1 MNIKYKAADGRSYVS
16 SEVSFVDGQVQEVSK
31 EKGQQLLENFPDWFE
46 EVKGSSKA
54 AADDKDDSDQ
64 LAPVSSETGANDLSE
79 TQNAILNVIR
89 ENQPLKITTI
99 AENMGVNWQSLRAD
113 VQLLLGSN
121 LISKDYDN
129 QYTLK
134 S

>member
-46 EVKGSSKA
+46 EVKGSSKK
-54 AADDKDDSDQ
+54 AADDKGDSDQ

-79 TQNAILNVIR
+79 TQNTILNVIR
-89 ENQPLKITTI
+89 ENQPLKITKI
-99 AENMGVNWQSLRAD
+99 AENMGINWQSIRAD
-113 VQLLLGSN
+113 VQLLLDSN